1 MISQII
7 KESFHNIFN
16 AKLRSF
22 LTLLGILVGTASVVA
37 LISSGELATQAA
49 LAQFKN
55 LGTDLL
61 AISINQPYSADN
73 QTNARLSPKQIE
85 EITSGNAAI
94 LNVAPYIASFANIS
108 YQGNHLSGSVIGV
121 NQNFYKILELKMA
134 AGRFISYLDKTENYA
149 VIGNKIATD
158 LQTKGLLTPIGQQIK
173 LNQDYYTIV
182 GVLKPAEEN
191 IFVYTDVNTAIF
203 VPILNALNMSKYNQI
218 SQIVFKLKKNASIDQ
233 TENYLTVRFKILLP
247 KANLFFRSAEQLIT
261 SMKNQRRTL
270 TLLLAAIG
278 GISLLVGGIGVMNI
292 MLVSVIER
300 RREIGI
306 RMAIGATPSNIRFM
320 FLIEALV
327 LTVLGGILGILIGIA
342 VSLSVAEFSH
352 WSLHVFLLPP
362 VVGFLVS
369 ALTGIFFGYY
379 PASKASKLNPMDC
392 LRSN

>member
-7 KESFHNIFN
+7 KESFYNIFN

-61 AISINQPYSADN
+61 AISINQPYSAD
-73 QTNARLSPKQIE
+73 QTSVRLIPEQIE
-85 EITSGNAAI
+85 AITSGNAAI
-94 LNVAPYIASFANIS
+94 LNVAPYITSFANIS
-108 YQGNHLSGSVIGV
+108 YQSNNLSGSVIGV

-149 VIGNKIATD
+149 VIGNKIAVD
-158 LQTKGLLTPIGQQIK
+158 LKAQGLLTPIGQQIK
-173 LNQDYYTIV
+173 LNQNYYTIV

-218 SQIVFKLKKNASIDQ
+218 SQIVFKLKKNAGIDQ
-233 TENYLTVRFKILLP
+233 TENYLTGRFKILLP

-278 GISLLVGGIGVMNI
+278 SISLLVGGIGVMNI

-306 RMAIGATPSNIRFM
+306 RVAIGATPSNIRFM
-320 FLIEALV
+320 FLVEALV
-327 LTVLGGILGILIGIA
+327 LTVFGGILGILIGIA

-352 WSLHVFLLPP
+352 WSLHIFLLPP
-362 VVGFLVS
+362 VVGFSVS

-379 PASKASKLNPMDC
+379 PASKAAKLNPMDC

>member
-1 MISQII
+1 MMRQII
-7 KESFHNIFN
+7 IESFYNIFN

-61 AISINQPYSADN
+61 AISINQSYSADQ
-73 QTNARLSPKQIE
+73 QTSTKLMPNQIE
-85 EITSGNAAI
+85 EITSGDDAI
-94 LNVAPYIASFANIS
+94 LVVAPYISSFSNMS
-108 YQGNHLSGSVIGV
+108 YAGNNLSGGIIGV
-121 NQNFYKILELKMA
+121 DQDFYKILKLKMA

-149 VIGNKIATD
+149 VVGSEIATD
-158 LQTKGLLTPIGQQIK
+158 LKAKGLSKPIGQQIK
-173 LNQDYYTIV
+173 LDQNYYTII
-182 GVLKPAEEN
+182 GVLKPAQEN
-191 IFVYTDVNTAIF
+191 IFVYADVNTSIF
-203 VPILNALNMSKYNQI
+203 VPVLNALNMNKYNQI
-218 SQIVFKLKKNASIDQ
+218 SQIVFKLKENANINQ
-233 TENYLTVRFKILLP
+233 TENYLTSKFKILLP
-247 KANLFFRSAEQLIT
+247 EASLFFRSANQLIA

-342 VSLSVAEFSH
+342 ISLSVAEFSD
-352 WSLHVFLLPP
+352 WRLHIFLLPP

-379 PASKASKLNPMDC
+379 PARKASKLNPIEC